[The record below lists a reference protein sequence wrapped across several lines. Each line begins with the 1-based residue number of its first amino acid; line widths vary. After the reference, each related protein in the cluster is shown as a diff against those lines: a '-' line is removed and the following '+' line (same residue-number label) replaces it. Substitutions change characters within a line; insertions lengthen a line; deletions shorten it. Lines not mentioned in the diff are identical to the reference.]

1 MKISGDLLTAETL
14 LLTIVALLHTLWY
27 PEISDSLKRLET
39 LPQYKR
45 GALTAWKAQRSRFW
59 GRALPLLV
67 ATAGSLAVFSPV
79 ISDVVYK
86 ARDAVIRL
94 GWGAFRY
101 YDPIAAAFL
110 LVAALT
116 AYVCLI
122 LIRQNGRFIGVRWQI
137 FGKQEA

>member
-1 MKISGDLLTAETL
+1 VKISGDLLTAETL
-14 LLTIVALLHTLWY
+14 LLTVVALLHTLWY
-27 PEISDSLKRLET
+27 PEISESLKRLET

-45 GALTAWKAQRSRFW
+45 GALTIWTAERPRFW
-59 GRALPLLV
+59 GRAVPLLA

-86 ARDAVIRL
+86 TRDAVTRL

-110 LVAALT
+110 LVAVLT

-122 LIRQNGRFIGVRWQI
+122 LIRQNGRFMGVRCQI
-137 FGKQEA
+137 SRKREA